1 MDEQYLNCDV
11 QFGDI
16 DQRKIFVFAEEYLSK
31 LGYKKRAHL
40 MNKMLGGLT
49 GSMMSSSDPNSKIDL
64 LDSPK
69 QVEKKFKAAFCEE
82 GSTEKN
88 PILEFIKIVLIPINE
103 LSTGRKAFKISRPE
117 KYRGNTI
124 YESYDFLEK
133 AFAAKEIHPSDLKK
147 STADALNSLL
157 DPIRKEFESEERQEL
172 FKKAYPSN

>member
-1 MDEQYLNCDV
+1 
-11 QFGDI
+11 
-16 DQRKIFVFAEEYLSK
+16 
-31 LGYKKRAHL
+31 
-40 MNKMLGGLT
+40 MLGGLT
-49 GSMMSSSDPNSKIDL
+49 GSKMSSSDPNSNIDL

-82 GSTEKN
+82 G
-88 PILEFIKIVLIPINE
+88 ILIPINE